1 MLRSLMSF
9 CLSRRPLALVAFAAF
24 IAVGIGAFTVLNVEA
39 YPDPAPPIIEIIAQY
54 PGQSPEEVER
64 YVTIPLEIAVAST
77 PGLTYIRSNTVFAL
91 GFIRLQFEYGRDYN
105 FVRQQ
110 VTNRLKDATLPA
122 AVTPVI
128 SPAGGIS
135 EILRYQ
141 LKGPPGMDLIQLKTI
156 QDWVVERKLRI
167 VPGIADISPLG
178 GKTKEYQAEIDLDR
192 MRSYGLTLP
201 QIISAIST
209 SNANVGGRTIA
220 VGEQSVNVRGVGAL
234 GSISDINNI
243 VVSQQGGLPV
253 VLSDISHNQVGFTP
267 RLGIAGRDN
276 QDDILFGIVLMQKLE
291 HTMDVVTRVRAAIE
305 RINSDGSL
313 PPGVRIEPY
322 YDRGD
327 LVAITVRT
335 VMHNM
340 LFGIALIFLIQWV
353 FLGNLRCAL
362 IVSATIPVALFLAVI
377 ITVLRGDSANLLSVG
392 AIDLGIIVD
401 GTVIMVENIFR
412 HLAHHSARHPSDDGR
427 SDRLHRILAAAVEV
441 DKPIFFSVIIT
452 IAAFIPLFT
461 MQGVEGQIFGPMSRT
476 YAYALLGAV
485 IATFTVT
492 PVMSSLLLPERVTE
506 VETILVRGLRS
517 VYERVLVL
525 AVKNARFSAMIALA
539 FLVLCGGLGM
549 RLGTEFLP
557 KLEEGNL
564 WIRALLPPTI
574 TLEAGRDTVNKIR
587 NVIGSYAPVRTVV
600 SEQGRGEDA
609 TDPDGSFVAE
619 FFVPLKPF
627 EEWPN
632 GLTKPKLVKEMSA
645 RLESE
650 FIGID
655 FNFSQYIQDNI
666 EEAVSGVKGENSVKI
681 FGRDLNELERL
692 SKVVQSELAKV
703 PGVADPGAFNL
714 LGQPNLVIQVDRA
727 KAARY
732 GITVS
737 DMNTVV
743 QAAIGGQE
751 ITRIYEGEMN
761 FPLTVRLAQQYRDNI
776 DAIRS
781 VPVALPNSDPKSPTA
796 YIALGDVA
804 EVRLETGAAYIYR
817 QNTERFVPIK
827 YSVRGRDLGSTVA
840 DAQRRIAKNVELKEG
855 YRLEWSG
862 EFGALVEAKKR
873 LAVIIPLSLLL
884 IMMLLYS
891 LFNSIRDS
899 LLALSGIPFAA
910 CGGILGLYFFGLN
923 FSVSAAVGFISLFGV
938 SAMDGILLVS
948 YIRRRLDEGF
958 GKDEAIIGSA
968 QARMRQIFM
977 TGLSACIGL
986 VPAAI
991 STGIGSQVQQPL
1003 ACVIVGGMLLSPICS
1018 LLVIPTLAR
1027 AGHADGAK
1035 NSTSE
1040 PRPRSRAGTR
1050 GIAAADQLVRL
1061 AG

>member
-9 CLSRRPLALVAFAAF
+9 CLSRRPLAIVGFICFVGVGYAAF
-24 IAVGIGAFTVLNVEA
+24 TTLNVEA
-39 YPDPAPPIIEIIAQY
+39 YPDPAPPIIEIIAKY

-122 AVTPVI
+122 TVTPVI

-167 VPGIADISPLG
+167 VPGVADISPLG
-178 GKTKEYQAEIDLDR
+178 GKTKEYQVEIDLDR
-192 MRSYGLTLP
+192 MRAYGLTLP
-201 QIISAIST
+201 QVINAIST

-220 VGEQSVNVRGVGAL
+220 IGEQSVNVLGVGVL

-253 VLSDISHNQVGFTP
+253 VLSDIARNQIGYTP
-267 RLGIAGRDN
+267 RLGIAARDN

-291 HTMDVVTRVRAAIE
+291 RTMDVVTRVRAAIE
-305 RINSDGSL
+305 RINNDGSL

-340 LFGIALIFLIQWV
+340 LFGIALIFLIQWI

-412 HLAHHSARHPSDDGR
+412 HLAHHAARHPTDVSRG
-427 SDRLHRILAAAVEV
+427 DRLHRILTAAVEV
-441 DKPIFFSVIIT
+441 DKPIFFSVVIT
-452 IAAFIPLFT
+452 IAAFLPLFT

-492 PVMSSLLLPERVTE
+492 PVMASLLLPDRVTE
-506 VETILVRGLRS
+506 VETFLVRHIRS

-525 AVKNARFSAMIALA
+525 AVKNARIAATIALA
-539 FLVLCGGLGM
+539 FLILCGGLGM

-574 TLEAGRDTVNKIR
+574 TLDAGRDTVNKIR
-587 NVIGSYAPVRTVV
+587 AVIASYPPVRTVV

-627 EEWPN
+627 DEWPA
-632 GLTKPKLVKEMSA
+632 GLTKPKLVKELSA

-650 FIGID
+650 FIGVD

-681 FGRDLNELERL
+681 FGRDLAQLENI
-692 SKVVQSELAKV
+692 SK
-703 PGVADPGAFNL
+703 
-714 LGQPNLVIQVDRA
+714 QV
-727 KAARY
+727 KA
-732 GITVS
+732 
-737 DMNTVV
+737 
-743 QAAIGGQE
+743 E
-751 ITRIYEGEMN
+751 I
-761 FPLTVRLAQQYRDNI
+761 
-776 DAIRS
+776 S
-781 VPVALPNSDPKSPTA
+781 
-796 YIALGDVA
+796 
-804 EVRLETGAAYIYR
+804 
-817 QNTERFVPIK
+817 
-827 YSVRGRDLGSTVA
+827 
-840 DAQRRIAKNVELKEG
+840 
-855 YRLEWSG
+855 
-862 EFGALVEAKKR
+862 
-873 LAVIIPLSLLL
+873 
-884 IMMLLYS
+884 
-891 LFNSIRDS
+891 
-899 LLALSGIPFAA
+899 
-910 CGGILGLYFFGLN
+910 
-923 FSVSAAVGFISLFGV
+923 
-938 SAMDGILLVS
+938 
-948 YIRRRLDEGF
+948 
-958 GKDEAIIGSA
+958 
-968 QARMRQIFM
+968 
-977 TGLSACIGL
+977 
-986 VPAAI
+986 
-991 STGIGSQVQQPL
+991 
-1003 ACVIVGGMLLSPICS
+1003 
-1018 LLVIPTLAR
+1018 
-1027 AGHADGAK
+1027 
-1035 NSTSE
+1035 
-1040 PRPRSRAGTR
+1040 
-1050 GIAAADQLVRL
+1050 
-1061 AG
+1061 

>member
-1 MLRSLMSF
+1 MSF
-9 CLSRRPLALVAFAAF
+9 CLSRRLLVLAAYVAF
-24 IAVGIGAFTVLNVEA
+24 IGIGFATLKALNVEA

-110 VTNRLKDATLPA
+110 VTNRLKDATLPQT
-122 AVTPVI
+122 VTPVI

-167 VPGIADISPLG
+167 VPGVADVAVLG

-192 MRSYGLTLP
+192 MRAYGLTLP
-201 QIISAIST
+201 QIINAIST
-209 SNANVGGRTIA
+209 SNSNVGGRTITI
-220 VGEQSVNVRGVGAL
+220 GEQSVNVRGVGAL
-234 GSISDINNI
+234 GSVNDIDNI
-243 VVSQQGGLPV
+243 VISQQGGLPV
-253 VLSDISHNQVGFTP
+253 ILKDVARNQIGFTP
-267 RLGIAGRDN
+267 RLGIAARDD
-276 QDDILFGIVLMQKLE
+276 QDDIIFGIVLMQKLE
-291 HTMDVVTRVRAAIE
+291 RTMDVVTRVRAAVE
-305 RINSDGSL
+305 RINADGTL
-313 PPGVRIEPY
+313 PPGVRIEPF

-327 LVAITVRT
+327 LVALTVRT
-335 VMHNM
+335 VVHNM

-353 FLGNLRCAL
+353 FLGDFRCAL
-362 IVSATIPVALFLAVI
+362 IVAATIPVALLLAAI
-377 ITVLRGDSANLLSVG
+377 ITVLRGESANLLSVG

-401 GTVIMVENIFR
+401 ATVIMIENIYR
-412 HLAHHSARHPSDDGR
+412 HLAEHARRTIADPHSRLGDK
-427 SDRLHRILAAAVEV
+427 LHRILVAAVEV

-452 IAAFIPLFT
+452 IAAFLPLFT

-492 PVMSSLLLPERVTE
+492 PVMSAILLPDRVNE
-506 VETILVRGLRS
+506 VETFIVRSIRKI
-517 VYERVLVL
+517 YEPVLLL
-525 AVKNARFSAMIALA
+525 AVKNARTAATIALA
-539 FLVLCGGLGM
+539 FLLLCGALGL

-574 TLEAGRDTVNKIR
+574 TLDAGRDAVNKIR
-587 NVIGSYAPVRTVV
+587 TVIASYPPVRTVV

-627 EEWPN
+627 EEWPE
-632 GLTKPKLVKEMSA
+632 GLTKAKLVKELAA

-650 FIGID
+650 FIGVD

-681 FGRDLNELERL
+681 FGRDLAELERL
-692 SKVVQSELAKV
+692 SQAVKNELAKV
-703 PGVADPGAFNL
+703 PGVTDPGAFNL
-714 LGQPNLVIQVDRA
+714 LGQPNLVIKVDRA

-751 ITRIYEGEMN
+751 VTRVYDGEMN
-761 FPLTVRLAQQYRDNI
+761 FPLTVRLALQYRDNV

-781 VPVALPNSDPKSPTA
+781 VPVALPNSDPKSPTT

-840 DAQRRIAKNVELKEG
+840 EAQRRIAKNVELKEG

-862 EFGALVEAKKR
+862 EFGALVEAQKR
-873 LAVIIPLSLLL
+873 LAIIVPLSLLL

-891 LFNSIRDS
+891 LFNSLRDS
-899 LLALSGIPFAA
+899 LVALSAIPFAV
-910 CGGILGLYFFGLN
+910 CGGILGLYVFGLN
-923 FSVSAAVGFISLFGV
+923 ASVSAAVGFISLFGV
-938 SAMDGILLVS
+938 STMDGVLLVS
-948 YIRRRLDEGF
+948 YIRRRLDEGL
-958 GKDEAIIGSA
+958 GKDEAIIGAA
-968 QARMRQIFM
+968 QIRMRQIFM

-991 STGIGSQVQQPL
+991 SSGIGSQVQQPL
-1003 ACVIVGGMLLSPICS
+1003 ACVIVGGMLLSPISS
-1018 LLVIPTLAR
+1018 LLVIPT
-1027 AGHADGAK
+1027 
-1035 NSTSE
+1035 
-1040 PRPRSRAGTR
+1040 
-1050 GIAAADQLVRL
+1050 IARL
-1061 AG
+1061 AMPTARRTAAPRRTGAPEPAE

>member
-9 CLSRRPLALVAFAAF
+9 CLSRRPLALVAFIGF
-24 IAVGIGAFTVLNVEA
+24 IAVGYVAFTALNVEA

-91 GFIRLQFEYGRDYN
+91 GFVRLQFEYGRDYD

-110 VTNRLKDATLPA
+110 VTNRLKDATLPPT
-122 AVTPVI
+122 VTPVI

-178 GKTKEYQAEIDLDR
+178 GKTKEYQVEIDLDR

-253 VLSDISHNQVGFTP
+253 VLSDIAHNQVGFTP
-267 RLGIAGRDN
+267 RLGIAARDT

-291 HTMDVVTRVRAAIE
+291 RTMDVVTRVRAAVE
-305 RINSDGSL
+305 RINNDGSL

-335 VMHNM
+335 VLNNM
-340 LFGIALIFLIQWV
+340 LFGIALIFLIQWI

-377 ITVLRGDSANLLSVG
+377 ITVMRGDSANLLSVG

-412 HLAHHSARHPSDDGR
+412 NLAHHAARHPTDSSRG
-427 SDRLHRILAAAVEV
+427 DRLHRILAAAVEV
-441 DKPIFFSVIIT
+441 DKPIFFSVVIT
-452 IAAFIPLFT
+452 IAAFLPLFT
-461 MQGVEGQIFGPMSRT
+461 MQGVEGQIFGPMART

-492 PVMSSLLLPERVTE
+492 PVMASLLLPERVTE
-506 VETILVRGLRS
+506 VETFLVRHIRS

-525 AVKNARFSAMIALA
+525 AVKNARVAATIALA
-539 FLVLCGGLGM
+539 FLILCGALGM

-574 TLEAGRDTVNKIR
+574 TLDAGRDTVNKIR
-587 NVIGSYAPVRTVV
+587 AVIASYPPVRTVV

-627 EEWPN
+627 EEWPE
-632 GLTKPKLVKEMSA
+632 GLTKPKLVRELA
-645 RLESE
+645 TRLENE

-681 FGRDLNELERL
+681 FGRDLGELERL
-692 SKVVQSELAKV
+692 SKAVKEELAKV
-703 PGVADPGAFNL
+703 PGVTDPGAFNL

-732 GITVS
+732 GITVA

-751 ITRIYEGEMN
+751 VTRVYEGEMN
-761 FPLTVRLAQQYRDNI
+761 FALTVRLAPQYRDNI

-840 DAQRRIAKNVELKEG
+840 DAQARIAKNVQLKEG

-873 LAVIIPLSLLL
+873 LAIIVPLSLLL

-891 LFNSIRDS
+891 LFNSVRDS
-899 LLALSGIPFAA
+899 LLALAGIPFAA
-910 CGGILGLYFFGLN
+910 CGGILGLYVFGLN

-977 TGLSACIGL
+977 TGFSACIGL

-1027 AGHADGAK
+1027 LVMPTVRRTAPADRAQAA
-1035 NSTSE
+1035 E
-1040 PRPRSRAGTR
+1040 PGPAE
-1050 GIAAADQLVRL
+1050 
-1061 AG
+1061 